1 MKSITWMYVGAVI
14 LLLMAACGLGVGGF
28 IFIGSFGM
36 PSDQSI
42 YKVISSIL
50 AVLGLITG
58 IAGVIL
64 IFMAVRKT
72 RADTAQNV
80 TLKVDLPGDVN
91 VEKMKCQSCGGVL
104 TADDIKV
111 INGAPMVTC
120 PFCKTVYQLTEE
132 PKW

>member
-1 MKSITWMYVGAVI
+1 MKSITWMYVGAVV
-14 LLLMAACGLGVGGF
+14 LLLMAACGLGLGGF
-28 IFIGSFGM
+28 IYLGSLGGARVG
-36 PSDQSI
+36 SVHI
-42 YKVISSIL
+42 IL
-50 AVLGLITG
+50 SVLGIIAG
-58 IAGVIL
+58 IAGIIL
-64 IFMAVRKT
+64 IFLAVRKT
-72 RADTAQNV
+72 KADTAQNV

>member
-1 MKSITWMYVGAVI
+1 MKPITWMYVGAVV
-14 LLLMAACGLGVGGF
+14 LLLMSACGLGLGGF
-28 IFIGSFGM
+28 IFLGSLGGA
-36 PSDQSI
+36 SVGSLHI
-42 YKVISSIL
+42 IL
-50 AVLGLITG
+50 AILGTMAG
-58 IAGVIL
+58 IAGIIL
-64 IFMAVRKT
+64 IFLAVRKT
-72 RADTAQNV
+72 RSYTAQNV